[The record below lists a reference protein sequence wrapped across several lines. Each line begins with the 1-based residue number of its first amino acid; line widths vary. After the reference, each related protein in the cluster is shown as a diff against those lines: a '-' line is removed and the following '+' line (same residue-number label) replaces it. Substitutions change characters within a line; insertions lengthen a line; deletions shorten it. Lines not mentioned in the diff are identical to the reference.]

1 MNDETGERGADL
13 SVEPETML
21 AIRNGVR
28 EQLVRKVHA
37 LRITARLHQ
46 RFGNREMARKQEERI
61 EQTLM
66 MIKALEDEMSRPGSP
81 QPVIDFDEDVTEA

>member
-1 MNDETGERGADL
+1 MNDETEDRGEDL

-46 RFGNREMARKQEERI
+46 RFGNREMARKQQERV
-61 EQTLM
+61 EQTLQ

-81 QPVIDFDEDVTEA
+81 QPVIDFDEDVTEP